1 MEFSSLTQSI
11 NSNLGGLNPLL
22 RVYEHEWIESVIQIL
37 EEENEEYG
45 EQTPARI
52 FTVPKTLLSDKE
64 EAYVPHLVAIGPYHQ
79 KHPDLYPMMRY
90 KISSAK
96 RTQKVLKTRQ
106 IRDVVQR
113 FKEMEYRI
121 RACYDRFIDIRGE
134 TLAWM
139 MAVDASFLLEYL
151 QIYTKV
157 VTFTKVPNY
166 MSHLVDCSRRKS
178 GHQTILR
185 DIIMLENQIPLF
197 VLKEFLSFCQIEK
210 PNEFLAETLKGVCK
224 VLSPIKSMGNF
235 PSRDEELFEK
245 STHLLDLLYHTL
257 LPCSKGQG
265 MVVIEIEDREEK
277 KRALDDRGDRKEAFS
292 SVLNKLASPLSALAR
307 YLKQAATSKEFSVL
321 VKLPLQIVKKV
332 THSSKGKTIENLV
345 ALAEEV
351 AEEVDMVDAK
361 EPPIDETVIPSVTK
375 LSSVGIKFCPTKG
388 GLNATKFDKDTATF
402 YLPIIVMDENSDVVL
417 RNLLAYEASV
427 APEIMAL
434 SRYIELM
441 NGIIDTEEDVKLL
454 KESGIILNHLRGDME
469 VANMWNSMCK
479 SVKTAKVP
487 VLDDAIESMNTF
499 YFSKLKVKVASIMK
513 KYVFNSWKC
522 LVFLAANFF
531 LLLTTVQAVCSV
543 YECKGLTYSS

>member
-22 RVYEHEWIESVIQIL
+22 RVYEHEWIESAIQIL
-37 EEENEEYG
+37 EEEDEEYCK
-45 EQTPARI
+45 QPPARI
-52 FTVPKTLLSDKE
+52 FTVPKTLLSDKA

-79 KHPDLYPMMRY
+79 KQLDLYPMMRY

-106 IRDVVQR
+106 IRDVVQHFR
-113 FKEMEYRI
+113 EMEYRI
-121 RACYDRFIDIRGE
+121 RACYDKFIDFSGE
-134 TLAWM
+134 TLGWM

-151 QIYTKV
+151 QTYTKV
-157 VTFTKVPNY
+157 VTFTEVPNY

-210 PNEFLAETLKGVCK
+210 PNEFLAETLKDICK

-235 PSRDEELFEK
+235 PSRNEELFER
-245 STHLLDLLYHTL
+245 SHLLDLLYHTL
-257 LPCSKGQG
+257 LPCSKGEG
-265 MVVIEIEDREEK
+265 MVVIEIEDQEEK
-277 KRALDDRGDRKEAFS
+277 KHALDDKGDRKEAFS
-292 SVLNKLASPLSALAR
+292 SVLTRLASLLSAPTR
-307 YLKQAATSKEFSVL
+307 YLKQAAISKEFSVL
-321 VKLPLQIVKKV
+321 VKLPWQVAKKV

-345 ALAEEV
+345 ALVEEV
-351 AEEVDMVDAK
+351 TEEVDMIDAK
-361 EPPIDETVIPSVTK
+361 EPPIDEIVIPSVTE
-375 LSSVGIKFCPTKG
+375 LSNVGIKFCPTKG
-388 GLNATKFDKDTATF
+388 GLNATKFDKGTATLF
-402 YLPIIVMDENSDVVL
+402 LPPIVMDENSDVVL
-417 RNLLAYEASV
+417 RNLVSYESSV

-454 KESGIILNHLRGDME
+454 KESGIILNHLKGDME
-469 VANMWNSMCK
+469 VANMWNSMSK
-479 SVKTAKVP
+479 SVNKTKVP
-487 VLDDAIESMNTF
+487 VLDDAIESINTF
-499 YFSKLKVKVASIMK
+499 YFAKLKVKVACIMK

-531 LLLTTVQAVCSV
+531 LLLTTVQAICSV